1 MQGTLIVIAMF
12 IAGVCAPLTSFAQNL
27 SVGNWIMN
35 VEELTTTQDSL
46 SSGQVVRQWNEICR
60 AQDFGNPLRNA
71 RQLAIMHTAMH
82 DAVNGVDA
90 RYKRHLSTLSD
101 PSADAE
107 AAAAAAAHK
116 VLVNFF
122 PANQAALD
130 AELANSLSMIPDG
143 PAKTAGVALGAAI
156 GQEAFDA
163 RLNDGFSSVDPF
175 VPPVGVGFWKPTPPV
190 FAPIVEPQ
198 FQNVTPFGIKS
209 RDQFEVKAQK
219 ALILTHSKYT
229 AEFNEVQEI
238 GRIDSTTRT
247 ADQTHYAHFWFE
259 GSQLG
264 WSKIAN
270 IISINEN
277 YDLHETARL
286 LALVHMS
293 MCDGF
298 IAGWYW
304 KRVHAFWRPVTAIHE
319 ADTDGNPETI
329 QDAGWNSLRP
339 TPASPDYPLTHSVLG
354 GAASEVI
361 RRFTGTDNHSFCFV
375 STTSVPAG
383 SQRCYTS
390 LSQARQENADSRV
403 VVGIHFRTAVEQG
416 VRLGKKIGKYTIKHN
431 LRALDDD
438 DGDSDSD
445 PD

>member
-1 MQGTLIVIAMF
+1 MQRTLVVIAMF

-35 VEELTTTQDSL
+35 AEELATTQDSL
-46 SSGQVVRQWNEICR
+46 SSGQVVRKWNEICR
-60 AQDFGNPLRNA
+60 AQDFGNPLRHA

-90 RYKRHLSTLSD
+90 RYERHLSTLSD

-163 RLNDGFSSVDPF
+163 RINDGFSSVDPF
-175 VPPVGVGFWKPTPPV
+175 VPPVGVGFWKPTPPA

-209 RDQFEVKAQK
+209 RDQFKVKTKK
-219 ALILTHSKYT
+219 ALILTHAKYT
-229 AEFNEVQEI
+229 AEFNEVKEI

-270 IISINEN
+270 IISINEH

-286 LALVHMS
+286 LALVNMS

-298 IAGWYW
+298 ISGWYW

-319 ADTDGNPETI
+319 ADTDGNPDTI

-339 TPASPDYPLTHSVLG
+339 TPASPDYPSTHSVLG
-354 GAASEVI
+354 GAASEVM
-361 RRFTGTDNHSFCFV
+361 RRFTGTDNHAFCFV

-390 LSQARQENADSRV
+390 LSQAREENADSRV

-416 VRLGKKIGKYTIKHN
+416 VRLGKKIGQYTIKHN

-438 DGDSDSD
+438 KSDSD
-445 PD
+445 ADPD

>member
-1 MQGTLIVIAMF
+1 
-12 IAGVCAPLTSFAQNL
+12 
-27 SVGNWIMN
+27 
-35 VEELTTTQDSL
+35 
-46 SSGQVVRQWNEICR
+46 
-60 AQDFGNPLRNA
+60 
-71 RQLAIMHTAMH
+71 
-82 DAVNGVDA
+82 VNGVDA
-90 RYKRHLSTLSD
+90 RYERHLSTLSD

-107 AAAAAAAHK
+107 AAAAHK
-116 VLVNFF
+116 ELVNFF

-163 RLNDGFSSVDPF
+163 RLNDGFSSVAPF

-198 FQNVTPFGIKS
+198 FQNVTPFGIES
-209 RDQFEVKAQK
+209 RDQFKVKTKQ
-219 ALILTHSKYT
+219 ALILTHAKYA
-229 AEFNEVQEI
+229 AEFNEVKEI

-339 TPASPDYPLTHSVLG
+339 TPASPDYPSTHSVLG
-354 GAASEVI
+354 AAAAEI
-361 RRFTGTDNHSFCFV
+361 LRRFTGTDAFPFCMD
-375 STTSVPAG
+375 STTAVPAG
-383 SQRCYTS
+383 TQRCWRSFT
-390 LSQARQENADSRV
+390 QAELENAESRV
-403 VVGIHFRTAVEQG
+403 LVGFHFRFAIETG
-416 VRLGKKIGKYTIKHN
+416 VSVGRKVGGFAARHA
-431 LRALDDD
+431 LRPLE
-438 DGDSDSD
+438 
-445 PD
+445 

>member
-1 MQGTLIVIAMF
+1 MNTKQLAKLFAFTLIM
-12 IAGVCAPLTSFAQNL
+12 LTNGTTLAQG
-27 SVGNWIMN
+27 GNTD
-35 VEELTTTQDSL
+35 LGTTQESL
-46 SSGQVVRQWNEICR
+46 SSSGQVVRKWNEICR
-60 AQDFGNPLRNA
+60 AQASVANSNVRNA

-82 DAVNGVDA
+82 DAVNGVEA
-90 RYKRHLSTLSD
+90 RYERHLSTLSD

-130 AELANSLSMIPDG
+130 AELANSLSTIPDG

-163 RLNDGFSSVDPF
+163 RINDGFSSVDPF
-175 VPPVGVGFWKPTPPV
+175 VPPVGPGFWKPTPPA
-190 FAPIVEPQ
+190 FAPMVEPQ
-198 FQNVTPFGIKS
+198 FQNVTPFGIES
-209 RDQFEVKAQK
+209 RDQFEVKTKK
-219 ALILTHSKYT
+219 ALSLTHAQYT
-229 AEFNEVQEI
+229 AEFNEVKEI

-259 GSQLG
+259 GSQQG

-286 LALVHMS
+286 LALVSMS

-298 IAGWYW
+298 ISGWYW
-304 KRVHAFWRPVTAIHE
+304 KRVHAFWRPVTAIRE
-319 ADTDGNPETI
+319 ADTDGNPNTI
-329 QDAGWNSLRP
+329 QDSAWDSLRP
-339 TPASPDYPLTHSVLG
+339 APALPDYPSTHSVLG
-354 GAASEVI
+354 AAAAEVM
-361 RRFTGTDNHSFCFV
+361 RRFSGTDKHEFCFV
-375 STTSVPAG
+375 SLTSTPAG
-383 SQRCYTS
+383 SERCFDR
-390 LSQARQENADSRV
+390 LSQARDENADSRV
-403 VVGIHFRTAVEQG
+403 VVGIHFRTAVEEG
-416 VRLGKKIGKYTIKHN
+416 VRLGQKIGKYTIKHN

-438 DGDSDSD
+438 EGDSDSD
-445 PD
+445 